1 MPQPYAIFH
10 YFKHLSY
17 HRQEGQGTSDELR
30 GRDFRRDLEER
41 ERTVRDKRDR
51 NRGRISAVFFLAPLM
66 VESLRQIRYTAKCA
80 FIKV

>member
-10 YFKHLSY
+10 YFKHPSY

-51 NRGRISAVFFLAPLM
+51 NRGRISVGLLKMYYIWQCILFSTFG
-66 VESLRQIRYTAKCA
+66 S
-80 FIKV
+80 